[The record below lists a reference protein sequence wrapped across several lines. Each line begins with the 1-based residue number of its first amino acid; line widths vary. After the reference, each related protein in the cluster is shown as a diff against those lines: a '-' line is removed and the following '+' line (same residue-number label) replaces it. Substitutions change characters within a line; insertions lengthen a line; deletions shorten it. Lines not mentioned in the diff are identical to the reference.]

1 MRSVMT
7 AAPSNIA
14 ASSDSSPGGV
24 TAGGRTAAGAGA
36 DEDGGRQRK
45 RGAELEQAIRDA
57 TIAELACC
65 GYGNLTI
72 ESVAARAQ
80 TGKASI
86 YRRWPTK
93 QELVFDS
100 VCCLLSGPLMTV
112 PELRL
117 AEDVST
123 RDALLALATHAA
135 RSMTGELGAATRSVM
150 SETLRDAEFSAA
162 FQDNFH
168 DPRKA
173 LLNEVLSRGV
183 QRGEVRPDWMSGLLI
198 DILAGALI
206 QRYLVRRQPPVE
218 QELVEF
224 IDSFVMPAIRPPA

>member
-1 MRSVMT
+1 MLSVMT
-7 AAPSNIA
+7 SAPANIA
-14 ASSDSSPGGV
+14 GSSDSSSDGV
-24 TAGGRTAAGAGA
+24 TAGTKAASGAGSE
-36 DEDGGRQRK
+36 DEGGRQRK

-65 GYGNLTI
+65 GYGSLTI
-72 ESVAARAQ
+72 ESVASRAQ

-112 PELRL
+112 PELKL
-117 AEDVST
+117 ADDVST
-123 RDALLALATHAA
+123 RDALLALATQAA
-135 RSMTGELGAATRSVM
+135 RSMTGELGAAMRSVM
-150 SETLRDAEFSAA
+150 SESLRDQEFSAT

-206 QRYLVRRQPPVE
+206 HRYLVRRQPAVE

-224 IDSFVMPAIRPPA
+224 IDSFVMPAIRPAG

>member
-1 MRSVMT
+1 MLAVMT
-7 AAPSNIA
+7 SAPVNIA
-14 ASSDSSPGGV
+14 AGADSSAG
-24 TAGGRTAAGAGA
+24 TASGRACTE
-36 DEDGGRQRK
+36 DDGGRQRK

-65 GYGNLTI
+65 GYGSLTI

-112 PELRL
+112 SELKL
-117 AEDVST
+117 GDEVST
-123 RDALLALATHAA
+123 RDALLALATQAA
-135 RSMTGELGAATRSVM
+135 HSMTGELGAAMRSVM
-150 SETLRDAEFSAA
+150 SESLRDPEFAA
-162 FQDNFH
+162 TFQDNFH

-183 QRGEVRPDWMSGLLI
+183 RRGEVRPDWMSGLLI

-206 QRYLVRRQPPVE
+206 HRYLVRRQPPVDA
-218 QELVEF
+218 ELAEF
-224 IDSFVMPAIRPPA
+224 VDGFVMPAIRPA

>member
-7 AAPSNIA
+7 SAPSNIA
-14 ASSDSSPGGV
+14 GGTDSSSERVIKAVGV
-24 TAGGRTAAGAGA
+24 VAGVGA
-36 DEDGGRQRK
+36 EEESGRQRK

-57 TIAELACC
+57 TIAELACG
-65 GYGNLTI
+65 GYGSLTI

-112 PELRL
+112 PELKL
-117 AEDVST
+117 ADDVST
-123 RDALLALATHAA
+123 RDALLALAMQAA
-135 RSMTGELGAATRSVM
+135 RSMTGELGAAMRSVM
-150 SETLRDAEFSAA
+150 SESLRDPEFSAT
-162 FQDNFH
+162 FEDNFH

-183 QRGEVRPDWMSGLLI
+183 QRGEVRSDWMSGLLI

-206 QRYLVRRQPPVE
+206 HRYLVRRQPAVE